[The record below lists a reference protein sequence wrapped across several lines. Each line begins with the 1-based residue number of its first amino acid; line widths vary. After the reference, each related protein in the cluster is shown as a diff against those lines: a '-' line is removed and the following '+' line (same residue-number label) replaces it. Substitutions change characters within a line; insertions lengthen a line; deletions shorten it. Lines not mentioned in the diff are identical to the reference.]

1 MAHVLVMG
9 ASGGIGGQTVS
20 TALLAGHQVR
30 AFSRSADI
38 AFSGSDTI
46 ETFKGDAT
54 NSEDVDAALDG
65 VDVVV
70 QALGVATSDLFKTV
84 DLFSKSTR
92 LLVDA
97 MQKRGV
103 RRLICVT
110 GFGAGDSRDA
120 IGLIQAVPFR
130 LLLGRAYDDKD
141 VQERLI
147 KQSELDWTIV
157 RPGIL
162 TNAPRSGRYRVLHK
176 PSEWRNGVIGRADVA
191 DFIVQAI
198 DDPSTIGKE
207 PVLIW

>member
-9 ASGGIGGQTVS
+9 ASGGIGKETVS
-20 TALLAGHQVR
+20 AALLAGHQVR
-30 AFSRSADI
+30 AFSRSADA
-38 AFSGSDTI
+38 AFSDS
-46 ETFKGDAT
+46 ESVEPFKGDAT
-54 NSEDVDAALDG
+54 NSEDVNAALDG
-65 VDVVV
+65 VEIVV
-70 QALGVATSDLFKTV
+70 QALGVATSDLFKNV

-92 LLVDA
+92 ILVDA
-97 MQKRGV
+97 MQKHSA

-120 IGLIQAVPFR
+120 IGLLQAVPFR
-130 LLLGRAYDDKD
+130 LILGRAYDDKD

-147 KQSELDWTIV
+147 KQSALDWTIV

-162 TNAPRSGRYRVLHK
+162 TNAPRSGRYRVLYK

-198 DDPSTIGKE
+198 DDQSTIGKE